1 MKEIHWL
8 ALISTGSAMLLSS
21 CNSNQTLNQSSSA
34 SSVPPQPISY
44 QTHTLANTVIH
55 TVTIPNYSTTFLQ
68 SPVVTTAL
76 ERELATIEDF
86 AKKHQAIVAIN
97 GGFFDP
103 KNQKTTSYI
112 VKDGELIAD
121 PSENERLIDN
131 PNLEPYMD
139 KILSRSEFRR
149 YSCRDSLKGYYSPN
163 YASYDI
169 VPHTEP
175 IPNNCQLIDALGAG
189 PAILP
194 EDTSF
199 EEGFVDYANGEVI
212 RDALGSNRMN
222 ARSALGITA
231 EGTIIFAMAAQK
243 SEQPRNSGIN
253 LPDFAAFLKTLGVE
267 KAMNL
272 DGGSSASLYYQ
283 GTTIYGR
290 VDGEGNAIQRPIK
303 SVLIVQ
309 PSN

>member
-8 ALISTGSAMLLSS
+8 ALISTGSAILLSS

-34 SSVPPQPISY
+34 SSVSPQPISY
-44 QTHTLANTVIH
+44 QAHTLEDTVIH
-55 TVTIPNYSTTFLQ
+55 TVKIPHG
-68 SPVVTTAL
+68 VVKTAL
-76 ERELATIEDF
+76 ETELTTLENF
-86 AKKHQAIVAIN
+86 AQKHQAIAAIN

-103 KNQKTTSYI
+103 NNQKTTSYI
-112 VKDGELIAD
+112 IKDGELVAD
-121 PSENERLIDN
+121 PRENERLVEN
-131 PNLEPYMD
+131 TNLEPYME
-139 KILSRSEFRR
+139 KILNRSEFRR
-149 YSCRDSLKGYYSPN
+149 YSCTGDSKERDSNYSVR
-163 YASYDI
+163 YDI
-169 VPHTEP
+169 VPHTES
-175 IPNNCQLIDALGAG
+175 IPENCQLIDALGAG

-194 EDTSF
+194 KDTSF

-212 RDALGSNRMN
+212 RDALGSKAMN
-222 ARSALGITA
+222 ARSAVGITA
-231 EGTIIFAMAAQK
+231 EGTVIFAMAAQK
-243 SEQPRNSGIN
+243 PEQPRNSGIN
-253 LPDFAAFLKTLGVE
+253 LPDFAAFLKILGVE

>member
-8 ALISTGSAMLLSS
+8 ALISTGSAILLSS

-34 SSVPPQPISY
+34 SSVSPQPISY
-44 QTHTLANTVIH
+44 QAHTLEDTVIH
-55 TVTIPNYSTTFLQ
+55 TVKIPHG
-68 SPVVTTAL
+68 VVKTAL
-76 ERELATIEDF
+76 ETELTTLENF
-86 AKKHQAIVAIN
+86 AQKHQAIAAIN

-103 KNQKTTSYI
+103 KNQETTSYI
-112 VKDGELIAD
+112 IQDGELTAD
-121 PSENERLIDN
+121 PRENERLVEN
-131 PNLEPYMD
+131 TNLEPYME
-139 KILSRSEFRR
+139 KILNRSEFRR
-149 YSCRDSLKGYYSPN
+149 YSCTNSSKDL
-163 YASYDI
+163 YDI
-169 VPHTEP
+169 APHTEP
-175 IPNNCQLIDALGAG
+175 IPENCQLIDALGAG

-194 EDTSF
+194 ENTSF
-199 EEGFVDYANGEVI
+199 EEGFVDYDANGEVI
-212 RDALGSNRMN
+212 RDALGSKAMN

-231 EGTIIFAMAAQK
+231 EGTVIFAMAAQK
-243 SEQPRNSGIN
+243 PEKPRNSGIT